1 MPSQTTDHQHIVSA
15 FDRELT
21 ELRRLVVDMGE
32 AVARQ
37 TRDAVTAL
45 LTTDPAGAQA
55 VIDREP
61 DIDAMS
67 VEADEEVFRVIAKRQ
82 PTAVDLRLVLA
93 VSRVVGELER
103 GGDKAE
109 RIANN
114 ILKLT
119 GSDQAK
125 HVSEVLTGPMRA
137 LEQVVIERLG
147 NAVRGIVDAN
157 MQLAIDV
164 FESESTLREARTAL
178 TETLVAPSTPF
189 SGTELAALLTIEHAL
204 ERIGNHAGNIAEQVV
219 YVITAEDVRYR
230 NRSLLIDALKHRDA
244 TAAPNR

>member
-1 MPSQTTDHQHIVSA
+1 MPSQTDHHHIVSA

-21 ELRRLVVDMGE
+21 ELRRLVVNMGD

-37 TRDAVTAL
+37 TRDAVAAL
-45 LTTDPAGAQA
+45 LEADPAGARK
-55 VIDREP
+55 VIEREP
-61 DIDAMS
+61 DIDALS
-67 VEADEEVFRVIAKRQ
+67 VEADEEIFRVIAKRQ

-93 VSRVVGELER
+93 VSRVVGDLER

-119 GSDQAK
+119 DSDQAAQIAPI
-125 HVSEVLTGPMRA
+125 LTGPMQT
-137 LEQVVIERLG
+137 LERVVLDRLG
-147 NAVRGIVDAN
+147 NAVQGLVDAN
-157 MQLAIDV
+157 LDQAINV
-164 FESESTLREARTAL
+164 FETEARLREARAAVTQ
-178 TETLVAPSTPF
+178 TLVGPDTPF
-189 SGTELAALLTIEHAL
+189 EGTELAALLTIEHAL

-230 NRSLLIDALKHRDA
+230 NRSLLIDALKHRDSA
-244 TAAPNR
+244 S

>member
-1 MPSQTTDHQHIVSA
+1 MPSQTDHHHIVSA

-21 ELRRLVVDMGE
+21 ELRQLVVNMGD

-37 TRDAVTAL
+37 TRDAIAAL
-45 LTTDPAGAQA
+45 LAADPAGARQ
-55 VIDREP
+55 VIEREP
-61 DIDAMS
+61 DIDALS
-67 VEADEEVFRVIAKRQ
+67 VEADEEIFRVIAKRQ

-109 RIANN
+109 RIAHN

-119 GSDQAK
+119 DSDQAAQIA
-125 HVSEVLTGPMRA
+125 SILTQPMHA
-137 LEQVVIERLG
+137 LEQVVLERLDH
-147 NAVRGIVDAN
+147 AVKGLVDAN
-157 MQLAIDV
+157 LQLAIDV
-164 FESESTLREARTAL
+164 FEAEPKLGEARAAVTQI
-178 TETLVAPSTPF
+178 LVGPDSAFT
-189 SGTELAALLTIEHAL
+189 GTELAALLTIEHAL

-230 NRSLLIDALKHRDA
+230 NRSLLIDALKHRDC
-244 TAAPNR
+244 TF